1 MNLWGCL
8 DSQNATTQPTT
19 DSSIKMIYEL
29 RTYDVKPGRLAEY
42 LKLFND
48 VGLPARKNF
57 GVLVGFW
64 FTEFGP
70 LNQVVHLWQYESL
83 DKRAVLRAELL
94 KQPPWVDDFLPK
106 ALPMLDKMNSV
117 VLNAAPFSPLK

>member
-1 MNLWGCL
+1 MQGPNP
-8 DSQNATTQPTT
+8 QRTHHEP
-19 DSSIKMIYEL
+19 IKMIYEV
-29 RTYDVKPGRLAEY
+29 RTYDVKPGRLADY